1 MPRMLR
7 PAPVPLWSRLAIP
20 RLHPTTVGSLCCI
33 VAALGYGAV
42 NVCLRSLTV
51 RCDRSLILLS
61 RETLAAVCMGAWFLY
76 WARREGFSPPRWRPL
91 AGLVVVGVLTQLA
104 ASLPLLWAMAVVGLA
119 ISITL
124 SLGTSLIT
132 SALLGRFLLG
142 ERVSG
147 QSLLAIGLLIAA
159 VILLTFGAER
169 AAAVPGLDDGYG
181 PLVIVLAAAASCGAG
196 IVYGLLNV
204 AVRRWVTGGM
214 SAGFVALVVPIVG
227 VGCLAPVS
235 FWRLGV
241 AGILA
246 TPPEDALVLLAA
258 GLLNVIA
265 WFAVVRGL
273 ERTSVLRANVLTA
286 SQVALAALAGVV
298 IFDEAITIFLVAG
311 ILITIAGMVMIGRPA
326 AQ

>member
-1 MPRMLR
+1 MLR
-7 PAPVPLWSRLAIP
+7 PAPVSRRSRLAIP
-20 RLHPTTVGSLCCI
+20 RLRPTTIGTLCCI

-42 NVCLRSLTV
+42 NVCLRLLTV

-76 WARREGFSPPRWRPL
+76 WVRRGEFSPPRWRPV

-119 ISITL
+119 VSITL

-132 SALLGRFLLG
+132 SAVLGRLVLG

-147 QSLLAIGLLIAA
+147 QSLSAISLLIAA
-159 VILLTFGAER
+159 VVFLTFGAER
-169 AAAVPGLDDGYG
+169 AAMVPALDDGDG
-181 PLVIVLAAAASCGAG
+181 PLVIVLAVAASCGAG

-204 AVRRWVTGGM
+204 AVRRSVTGGM
-214 SAGFVALVVPIVG
+214 AGGFVAMVIPIVG
-227 VGCLAPVS
+227 VACLAPVS

-258 GLLNVIA
+258 GLLNVVA
-265 WFAVVRGL
+265 WFAIVRGL
-273 ERTSVLRANVLTA
+273 QTTSVLHANVLTA
-286 SQVALAALAGVV
+286 SQVALAALAGV
-298 IFDEAITIFLVAG
+298 FLFGEPVTMSLVLG
-311 ILITIAGMVMIGRPA
+311 IVITIAGMVTIDRPA